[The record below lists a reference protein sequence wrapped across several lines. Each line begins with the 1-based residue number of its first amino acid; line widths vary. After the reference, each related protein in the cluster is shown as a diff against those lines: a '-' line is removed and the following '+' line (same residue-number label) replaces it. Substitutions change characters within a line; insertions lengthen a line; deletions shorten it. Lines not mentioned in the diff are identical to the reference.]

1 MTVQTLWLRFAQD
14 SSLPPR
20 LDAAQQAKLEDVFA
34 ANNPQSLWN
43 VAMRRCGLTAPLCP
57 EGMLRWL
64 QGAPY
69 FNWSAM
75 TQAVSA
81 GSLVPVPDGAS
92 FTYKEN
98 YRLNALFGML
108 KAQWRLSGYVQRQT
122 DTATPL
128 PETQADK
135 LTESLALGCAILGL
149 TMRLPAKQQSLLQ
162 EGLADNGKVPTA
174 FRGVF
179 AQIKQLQTRR
189 NILSS
194 AWAQLFD
201 QVKPADW
208 QPDGLPLLFWGEVP
222 KTLENAAQDVLT
234 TSAATPLPADSAAL
248 SQQTTVW
255 RGIAVAGQAAVTGRA
270 LLVRTEADIAAVKAA
285 TEPLVLVFPLARP
298 ETVEL
303 FPYAMAVLYGEGGA
317 LCHACSIAREQ
328 NLPCITALGQDFMR
342 SIRHKLADDA
352 PVLLHIEPAG
362 KAVTIADKLE

>member
-1 MTVQTLWLRFAQD
+1 MTETLWLRFAQD

-20 LDAAQQAKLEDVFA
+20 LDTAQQAKLEEVFA
-34 ANNPQSLWN
+34 ADNPQSHWRQAL
-43 VAMRRCGLTAPLCP
+43 RRCGLSAPDCP

-81 GSLVPVPDGAS
+81 GSLVPVPDGDS

-98 YRLNALFGML
+98 YRLGALFGML

-122 DTATPL
+122 DASTPL
-128 PETQADK
+128 PEKLEDK

-149 TMRLPAKQQSLLQ
+149 TMRLPGKQQSLLQ
-162 EGLADNGKVPTA
+162 DGLADSSQAPVA
-174 FRGVF
+174 FRGVLT
-179 AQIKQLQTRR
+179 QIKQLQARR

-201 QVKPADW
+201 QVKPSDW
-208 QPDGLPLLFWGEVP
+208 QPDGLPLLFWGAAPELV
-222 KTLENAAQDVLT
+222 ENVGAAQ
-234 TSAATPLPADSAAL
+234 SAAPGAPLTDGVPLAEQS
-248 SQQTTVW
+248 VW
-255 RGIAVAGQAAVTGRA
+255 RGITVVGQAAVTGRA
-270 LLVRTEADIAAVKAA
+270 LLVRDDTDIAAVKAT

-303 FPYAMAVLYGEGGA
+303 FPYAVAVLYGEGGA

-328 NLPCITALGQDFMR
+328 NLPCLTALGQDFIRAMR
-342 SIRHKLADDA
+342 RLAVDA
-352 PVLLHIEPAG
+352 PLLLRVDPIGKVVECSAPANSG
-362 KAVTIADKLE
+362 R

>member
-1 MTVQTLWLRFAQD
+1 MTAETLWLRFAQD

-20 LDAAQQAKLEDVFA
+20 LNEVQQATLEEVFSA
-34 ANNPQSLWN
+34 DNPQSLWN
-43 VAMRRCGLTAPLCP
+43 VALRRCGLNAPPCP

-75 TQAVSA
+75 AQAVSG

-98 YRLNALFGML
+98 YQLRALLGML

-122 DTATPL
+122 DAATPL
-128 PETQADK
+128 PETQAGR

-162 EGLADNGKVPTA
+162 DALADSSKAPAA
-174 FRGVF
+174 FRGVI
-179 AQIKQLQTRR
+179 AQIKQLQARR

-201 QVKPADW
+201 QVKPSDW
-208 QPDGLPLLFWGEVP
+208 QLDGLPLLFWGAAPEIV
-222 KTLENAAQDVLT
+222 ENVGAAQ
-234 TSAATPLPADSAAL
+234 SAAPGAPPTDGAL
-248 SQQTTVW
+248 LAEQTVW
-255 RGIAVAGQAAVTGRA
+255 RGITVAGQTTVTGRA
-270 LLVRTEADIAAVKAA
+270 LLVRDDTDIAAVKAA

-303 FPYAMAVLYGEGGA
+303 FPYAVAVLYGEGGA

-328 NLPCITALGQDFMR
+328 NLPCLTALGQDF
-342 SIRHKLADDA
+342 IRTLRQFADGATPIMLRVDL
-352 PVLLHIEPAG
+352 VG
-362 KAVTIADKLE
+362 KSVQQV

>member
-1 MTVQTLWLRFAQD
+1 MTAQTLWLRFAQD

-20 LDAAQQAKLEDVFA
+20 LDTAQQAKLEEVFA
-34 ANNPQSLWN
+34 ADNPQSPWN
-43 VAMRRCGLTAPLCP
+43 ASLRRCGLNAPLCP

-81 GSLVPVPDGAS
+81 GSLVPVPDGTS

-98 YRLNALFGML
+98 YRLSALFGML

-122 DTATPL
+122 DAATPL
-128 PETQADK
+128 PGTQADR

-149 TMRLPAKQQSLLQ
+149 TMRLPAKQQGLLQ
-162 EGLADNGKVPTA
+162 EGLADSTKVPAA

-179 AQIKQLQTRR
+179 AQIKQLQGRR

-201 QVKPADW
+201 QVQPSDW
-208 QPDGLPLLFWGEVP
+208 QPDGLPLLFWGEVS
-222 KTLENAAQDVLT
+222 EVVN
-234 TSAATPLPADSAAL
+234 SASELQQAESTRATAPPASGEADAE
-248 SQQTTVW
+248 QTVW
-255 RGIAVAGQAAVTGRA
+255 HGITVAGQVAVTGRA
-270 LLVRTEADIAAVKAA
+270 LLVRSETDSAAVKAA

-303 FPYAMAVLYGEGGA
+303 FPYAVAVLYGEGGA

-342 SIRHKLADDA
+342 VIRQRLAGDA
-352 PVLLHIEPAG
+352 PVTLCVDPATRI
-362 KAVTIADKLE
+362 VTQVD